1 MYTLKEWSIY
11 FPQSC
16 GSPESKPHWSSKPN
30 ILRAHLPSAG
40 PLGWGALCEV
50 QTSQFLGR
58 ISAIVVILPFVVAH
72 LGVCVCVCA
81 RACAQLCPVL
91 YDLMGCSLPG
101 SSVHGIFQVKNV
113 ISYSRASS

>member
-58 ISAIVVILPFVVAH
+58 ISAIVVILPFVGH
-72 LGVCVCVCA
+72 
-81 RACAQLCPVL
+81 
-91 YDLMGCSLPG
+91 LPG
-101 SSVHGIFQVKNV
+101 SISLDYTIALSVLSHLTVV
-113 ISYSRASS
+113 PSLYLYL